1 MPDPF
6 KIELQARP
14 FPVPERVEVE
24 IDGLETKW
32 VPLSAVLEGEPL
44 AAQLG
49 ERSFKGDGFF
59 GFVAV
64 HLPAM
69 PIPAPRESFTLRWS
83 L

>member
-1 MPDPF
+1 MKDTIDAIMLDLLGP
-6 KIELQARP
+6 RP
-14 FPVPERVEVE
+14 PWGDHDLPTFA
-24 IDGLETKW
+24 GQT
-32 VPLSAVLEGEPL
+32 VLEEEAVSGM
-44 AAQLG
+44 LG
-49 ERSFKGDGFF
+49 ERDFGGDGFF